1 VGAAGS
7 LWPALGLVAAFRNV
21 SGEFCEEREQTLTPE
36 EEPLLFPTGRRR
48 KAQNLGERE
57 RDLAR
62 ILQPHKI
69 RKFKQVEEKKIDL
82 LLTFVVVISFSDAG
96 CDKMRATFI
105 PDIACPLLPLRH
117 LTHHFLSISSVSS
130 SRSPFCCAF
139 HPVHNKLLLY
149 INNCDPVHSSRS
161 PGHFFQAG
169 AIPGVTAMASGF
181 RPETARQPP
190 VERPPTPPNGGRVSY
205 LSLSLCSSS
214 SKKRIWN
221 S

>member
-1 VGAAGS
+1 
-7 LWPALGLVAAFRNV
+7 
-21 SGEFCEEREQTLTPE
+21 
-36 EEPLLFPTGRRR
+36 
-48 KAQNLGERE
+48 
-57 RDLAR
+57 
-62 ILQPHKI
+62 
-69 RKFKQVEEKKIDL
+69 
-82 LLTFVVVISFSDAG
+82 
-96 CDKMRATFI
+96 MRATFI
-105 PDIACPLLPLRH
+105 PDIARPLLPLRR

-130 SRSPFCCAF
+130 SRSPFCAS

-205 LSLSLCSSS
+205 LSLFL
-214 SKKRIWN
+214 
-221 S
+221 